1 MKSKKRTK
9 SQFETHVKIGKISI
23 PAQIDSGS
31 GVNVLDVKTKLLTI
45 NLKRSK
51 TKLLAYGTNT
61 PHETLGCFGTS
72 LESDKRF
79 VPVTMY
85 VAKKGSGNLLS
96 GDTAIDLGLLNL
108 NKINKVTADANQPT
122 SIGSDKQ
129 DVDQNKPLNQTLADD
144 SKAWFPYNLC
154 GSLWVAEGRWVCQS
168 FMITEG
174 LSGSLRVAEGLSR
187 SLRVFLFFKVFDQ
200 SN

>member
-23 PAQIDSGS
+23 PVQIDSGS
-31 GVNVLDVKTKLLTI
+31 GVNVLDVKTFENLKTKLPTI

-108 NKINKVTADANQPT
+108 NKINQVTTDANQPT
-122 SIGSDKQ
+122 STGSDKQ

-144 SKAWFPYNLC
+144 SKAWFRYN
-154 GSLWVAEGRWVCQS
+154 V
-168 FMITEG
+168 G
-174 LSGSLRVAEGLSR
+174 LYGSLRVAGLS
-187 SLRVFLFFKVFDQ
+187 VFHDR
-200 SN
+200 